1 MDIKKVND
9 LHSLFNIYFKMNSLI
24 SVHPE
29 EEILEF
35 YSYSMLCLELAIN
48 DISKNMDHSTY
59 ELDDIKLRYKKT
71 LSELE
76 ELVNE

>member
-35 YSYSMLCLELAIN
+35 YVYSMLCLELAIN
-48 DISKNMDHSTY
+48 DISKNMDFSTY
-59 ELDDIKLRYKKT
+59 ELSDIKLHYKKIM
-71 LSELE
+71 SELE
-76 ELVNE
+76 GISK